1 MKKSDASKRKKRK
14 AIIIA
19 AIALFVLVAAGA
31 STYLLATI
39 EKTYPVTDANGIV
52 KKLTIAEMNREL
64 DAPTFY
70 PEIMINGVDVSGKTR
85 AEANAV
91 FASDPKLD
99 SPTIN
104 ILMNVDGKEYPLDTS
119 SIKISSNLT
128 ALIDEAYNFNRTS
141 EKMAVPEDVVTRY
154 EVLIQLA
161 KTTKNYNTEYAADAK
176 SIEEAVHRN
185 LDTLEI
191 TPVDAKAI
199 SFDKESLLF
208 VLSDSSAGRTLD
220 IDTAIADV
228 KAAFDAKEY
237 TKTIT
242 VAVTTVE
249 PKVSQTDLAATL
261 DLVSSTTTKTA
272 DNDNRNTNINL
283 VCKTIDGLML
293 QPGEVFNYNEYVGKR
308 TAEKGYMEAGAI
320 INGASGQELGGGICQ
335 VSGTLFHSV
344 MKADLQVDERYPH
357 TWPSTYVD
365 IGTDATVTWD
375 GQNFQFTNNTAYPV
389 AIHAY
394 YKDLKVTIQ
403 IFGCPVE
410 GGMTIKIEGIVLS
423 TTPPGPTEYVAD
435 PLSPVGKNTT
445 DRAAHNK
452 IEAQWFKIYNK
463 DDIEIKRE
471 MVFASL
477 YRAITAKINVGCMDP
492 ITGAIYA
499 VDPLTGIVDVPTPS
513 PVPTIVP
520 PVETLPTVD
529 IPVETPPT
537 APVI

>member
-1 MKKSDASKRKKRK
+1 MKKSNASKRKKRK

-19 AIALFVLVAAGA
+19 AIALFVLAAAGA
-31 STYLLATI
+31 STYLFVI
-39 EKTYPVTDANGIV
+39 KEKTYPVTDANGIV

-70 PEIMINGVDVSGKTR
+70 PGIMINGVDVSGKTKV
-85 AEANAV
+85 EATAV

-104 ILMNVDGKEYPLDTS
+104 ILMNLDGKEYPLDTS

-128 ALIDEAYNFNRTS
+128 AVMEKAYNYNRSS
-141 EKMAVPEDVVTRY
+141 EMMVVPEDVVTRY

-161 KTTKNYNTEYAADAK
+161 KTTKKYNTEYAADAK
-176 SIEEAVHRN
+176 SIEEAVHRI

-191 TPVDAKAI
+191 VPVDAKAI

-220 IDTAIADV
+220 IDSAIAAV

-237 TKTIT
+237 TKTIS

-249 PKVSQTDLAATL
+249 PKVTSNDLAATL
-261 DLVSSTTTKTA
+261 GLVSSTTTKTTDKA
-272 DNDNRNTNINL
+272 NRNTNINL
-283 VCKTIDGLML
+283 VCKTIDGLVL
-293 QPGEVFNYNEYVGKR
+293 QPGEAFNYNEYVGKR

-320 INGASGQELGGGICQ
+320 INAASGLELGGGICQ

-365 IGTDATVTWD
+365 IGTDATVTWG
-375 GQNFQFTNNTAYPV
+375 GQNFQFTNNTEYPV

-403 IFGCPVE
+403 IFGRPVDD
-410 GGMTIKIEGIVLS
+410 GMTIKIEGVVLS

-445 DRAAHNK
+445 DRVAQNK
-452 IEAQWFKIYNK
+452 IEAQCFKIYYK
-463 DDIEIKRE
+463 DDVEIKRE
-471 MVFASL
+471 MVFASS
-477 YRAITAKINVGCMDP
+477 YRAITAKIDVGCMDP

-499 VDPLTGIVDVPTPS
+499 VDLLTGIVAVPTPT
-513 PVPTIVP
+513 PAPIIVP
-520 PVETLPTVD
+520 PVESLPTVGY
-529 IPVETPPT
+529 TG
-537 APVI
+537 

>member
-14 AIIIA
+14 AIIII
-19 AIALFVLVAAGA
+19 AIALIVLVAAGA
-31 STYLLATI
+31 STYLFVI
-39 EKTYPVTDANGIV
+39 KEKTYPVTDANGIM

-242 VAVTTVE
+242 VAVTTIE
-249 PKVSQTDLAATL
+249 PKVTQNDLAATL
-261 DLVSSTTTKTA
+261 GLVSSTTTKTTDKA
-272 DNDNRNTNINL
+272 NRNTNINL
-283 VCKTIDGLML
+283 VCKTIDGLVL
-293 QPGEVFNYNEYVGKR
+293 QPGEAFNYNEYVGKR

-320 INGASGQELGGGICQ
+320 INGASGLELGGGICQ

-357 TWPSTYVD
+357 TWPSPYVD

-375 GQNFQFTNNTAYPV
+375 GQNFQFTNNTEYPV

-403 IFGCPVE
+403 IFGRPVDD
-410 GGMTIKIEGIVLS
+410 GMTIKIEGVVLS

-435 PLSPVGKNTT
+435 PLSPVGKNTV
-445 DRAAHNK
+445 DQVAYNK
-452 IEAQWFKIYNK
+452 IEAQCFKIYYK

-471 MVFASL
+471 MVSASS
-477 YRAITAKINVGCMDP
+477 YRAITAKIKVGCMDAV
-492 ITGAIYA
+492 TGAIYA
-499 VDPLTGIVDVPTPS
+499 VDLVTGIVAVPTPS
-513 PVPTIVP
+513 PAPTIVP